1 MIAIS
6 YYEGEEG
13 KVETKVF
20 SGKES
25 ILGEEIQV
33 IK

>member
-6 YYEGEEG
+6 YYGGEEG

-20 SGKES
+20 LDKES
-25 ILGEEIQV
+25 VLGEEIYFKQ
-33 IK
+33 